1 VLSLGDITSHTDN
14 ESSILSIG
22 LVPALND
29 RHTTEEAS
37 WHYPKGSIFM
47 HSNGKICNYSGGND
61 QEDNLASECENFH
74 QGDVIGIWLE
84 NEKSVRF
91 TFNGSPLNYISNLKG
106 VNLLFP
112 AIHIMKKASRLK
124 QILERQNRRL
134 LNTHRRVSIR
144 IEEAPPEEPP
154 GNTECIPSFSL
165 TLNDY
170 LMFPVECLKEIVL
183 FYSSPGG
190 EPVFQS
196 GRFEPRFEDP
206 LDDDSDESLDDE
218 DLETRHHH
226 EDLNSLWSNPGRQK
240 YSLSLG
246 RWLGS
251 NKRCSSLGM
260 TDIARQTVEFLYEE
274 SGGIPDDLHL
284 PTVSDIKD
292 DLSKLSIEGI
302 KKGML
307 LSVGLINVELGYKI
321 GPQSICE
328 TSNQP
333 GEVIDIDIENELVQ
347 VETYLKLK
355 GVLVRYWYPIT
366 ALEKSSQPLKSSI
379 NPTSS
384 GSFNIH
390 NPDIHREVLNMEF
403 ALSRIYCRSAYIKLL
418 LFSTGI
424 QINDLDFENED
435 ESLVSSIMMLQDPD
449 IENLR
454 LLSESF
460 LLKSDIYGNILD
472 PNITI
477 HKTRTLFDIFS
488 GELSKLFYFK
498 EENALQKEIT
508 RLLEL
513 TNGFQSEILDEIF
526 DCLKNPSKYFITE
539 EIEINDLS
547 ILKSILRFENCAFVA
562 MSIKCEESSINTED
576 LTIQIQTLNG
586 TVLKPNGRSMARD
599 IIQGNGERP
608 SLYLHGIHRDF
619 PLAVACIETLM
630 TQSCLSPSVGVDVTN
645 ILVEFLMKYSPPLI
659 IKERIL
665 DLILNCIKTFQ
676 IQSAF
681 DNHATIKNLFGELK
695 HLYAKESK
703 EPHFSSYFIALNE
716 LLLFI
721 KVSKENPPV
730 EDETPWFQKIYS
742 IVHRL
747 NNWSTLH
754 PSAKIA
760 PNDFSRLLI
769 VTGISESLSNEEI
782 RFYILK
788 IVDPLAI
795 FQVRFS
801 CKIPQIKTRLEQ
813 CESLHDE
820 NVQLFISK
828 FESNMDN
835 SYPEYEALNKYLST
849 CTIEETKES
858 IAERGAEILKIQAL
872 MNQGFDL
879 GLKSTHSGFQES
891 FSLNKHL
898 LLVEQVNEY
907 CRDYSMSPFDIH
919 PNELYESRY
928 DLKALQE
935 LNKAVQHSKLLSMI
949 SFKDSDE
956 KIGNLRDLLFTSI
969 KTEFFRSKLVLL
981 RNQGPPELSLNPV
994 EDIGIT
1000 KESSEETWFVQ
1011 AMNQLQDVDSRQFCV
1026 NFATGG
1032 DPELPLVVKMEGEE
1046 VLGNSGS
1053 FRHFLSRSTQELL
1066 SGSIPLFVPNLG
1078 SQRKGLW
1085 TLRYDEFFWA
1095 ADGNGAP
1102 GGIPLALS
1110 LMPQNWKSLA
1120 TYNLDEERDL
1130 RDFDSS
1136 SYNLI
1141 VKIQS
1146 MKSEEEFEEFL
1157 EEAQFP
1163 KMSILDVS
1171 GHRKDFVE
1179 SLRAFKMREIT
1190 CSTQWSM
1197 VKAGLATIVPVDI
1210 FVNLLK
1216 PSEMESIV
1224 CGPNKIN
1231 TNYIKEHTIYQA
1243 GIKDSDPHVKYFWSV
1258 LETLSESQIQKFIKF
1273 CSNQDRI
1280 QTWSEENLPPYP
1292 MKIAPAPG
1300 DDPDQRHIRVE
1311 TCMFMIKLPKY
1322 STYEIMRD
1330 KIIFAISSAM
1340 DPLSG

>member
-1 VLSLGDITSHTDN
+1 
-14 ESSILSIG
+14 
-22 LVPALND
+22 
-29 RHTTEEAS
+29 
-37 WHYPKGSIFM
+37 
-47 HSNGKICNYSGGND
+47 
-61 QEDNLASECENFH
+61 
-74 QGDVIGIWLE
+74 
-84 NEKSVRF
+84 
-91 TFNGSPLNYISNLKG
+91 
-106 VNLLFP
+106 
-112 AIHIMKKASRLK
+112 
-124 QILERQNRRL
+124 
-134 LNTHRRVSIR
+134 
-144 IEEAPPEEPP
+144 
-154 GNTECIPSFSL
+154 
-165 TLNDY
+165 
-170 LMFPVECLKEIVL
+170 
-183 FYSSPGG
+183 
-190 EPVFQS
+190 
-196 GRFEPRFEDP
+196 
-206 LDDDSDESLDDE
+206 
-218 DLETRHHH
+218 
-226 EDLNSLWSNPGRQK
+226 
-240 YSLSLG
+240 
-246 RWLGS
+246 
-251 NKRCSSLGM
+251 
-260 TDIARQTVEFLYEE
+260 
-274 SGGIPDDLHL
+274 
-284 PTVSDIKD
+284 
-292 DLSKLSIEGI
+292 
-302 KKGML
+302 
-307 LSVGLINVELGYKI
+307 
-321 GPQSICE
+321 
-328 TSNQP
+328 
-333 GEVIDIDIENELVQ
+333 
-347 VETYLKLK
+347 
-355 GVLVRYWYPIT
+355 
-366 ALEKSSQPLKSSI
+366 
-379 NPTSS
+379 
-384 GSFNIH
+384 
-390 NPDIHREVLNMEF
+390 
-403 ALSRIYCRSAYIKLL
+403 
-418 LFSTGI
+418 
-424 QINDLDFENED
+424 
-435 ESLVSSIMMLQDPD
+435 
-449 IENLR
+449 
-454 LLSESF
+454 
-460 LLKSDIYGNILD
+460 
-472 PNITI
+472 
-477 HKTRTLFDIFS
+477 
-488 GELSKLFYFK
+488 
-498 EENALQKEIT
+498 
-508 RLLEL
+508 
-513 TNGFQSEILDEIF
+513 
-526 DCLKNPSKYFITE
+526 
-539 EIEINDLS
+539 
-547 ILKSILRFENCAFVA
+547 
-562 MSIKCEESSINTED
+562 
-576 LTIQIQTLNG
+576 
-586 TVLKPNGRSMARD
+586 MARD
-599 IIQGNGERP
+599 IIQYPVGKKFPPAFIAEEMIQVSHGGGGMENRP

-788 IVDPLAI
+788 IVDPLGGIYKGSELFIYKPTTAEGRTAI

-858 IAERGAEILKIQAL
+858 IAERGAEILKMDFPDNIKQIQAL
-872 MNQGFDL
+872 MNLGFDL

-1085 TLRYDEFFWA
+1085 TLRYDECLSYNNERYLKFFGQLMGMA
-1095 ADGNGAP
+1095 LRA
-1102 GGIPLALS
+1102 GIPLALS

-1171 GHRKDFVE
+1171 GVEKELIPDGASTYLSWSNRKDFVE